1 MTRDS
6 WRRSFF
12 PSSIE
17 TRKRRTRDDVT
28 SGLIDVG
35 GGGFG
40 GCGGGGGSVG
50 GGECLSGPN

>member
-35 GGGFG
+35 GGGCG
-40 GCGGGGGSVG
+40 GCGGIVVVVVA
-50 GGECLSGPN
+50 LVVNA

>member
-6 WRRSFF
+6 WRRSFS

-35 GGGFG
+35 GGGCGGFG
-40 GCGGGGGSVG
+40 GIVVVVVA
-50 GGECLSGPN
+50 LVVNA